1 MSEDKPAIKRKPKE
15 PKVKPKVPKK
25 TVEVSKGPTPS
36 DPKDPLKEDF
46 RNFLYVIWKHLNLP
60 DPTAAQYRMA
70 YYLQHG
76 PKRSIKCAFRGI
88 GKSYI
93 TVAYIAWLLY
103 CNPQLEIMVVSAG
116 EDRATTFSIFLK
128 SLINDVPIL
137 QFLKPRNGQRD
148 SNLNFDVG
156 PKIPSGSPSV
166 KSVGITGQ
174 LTGSRA
180 DIIVGD
186 DIEIPRNS
194 QTHDQREKL
203 ANLVKEFAAILKPDS
218 PIGKIIYLGTPQT
231 ELSLYNVLETRGYHM
246 LVYPARYPTAT
257 QLAYYGS
264 RIQQDLLVELE
275 LNPELVGLPTDP
287 IRFNEEEL
295 LSRELEYG
303 RSGFALQFMLDT
315 SLSDGNRMPLKVDD
329 LIIYNCRDKFV
340 PTLLKWSNNPLNKL
354 TGLPN
359 VALAGQSYYA
369 NEVLQGVS
377 QVPFKMSVMTIDPA
391 GRGADEVGYAVVKW
405 AGGNFYVP
413 KAGGLSGGYSDETL
427 IELCNIAKEQGV
439 NEVVIESNFGDGS
452 ITKLLTPHMNRIYP
466 VTITEVRHNTQK
478 ELRIIGSLEPVMNQ
492 HRLIVD
498 PNVIQEDYDTAMRS
512 YSPDKAREYMLFYQL
527 SRITKDRGSLKHDD
541 RLEALAMGVRHFQ
554 NMLSVDQKTLQDKQR
569 EDFLMEQVRLMK
581 QETGGSTYQQLNC
594 IDRWSAKVKRNR

>member
-1 MSEDKPAIKRKPKE
+1 MSEDKPTIKRKPKE
-15 PKVKPKVPKK
+15 PKVKPKVPKE
-25 TVEVSKGPTPS
+25 TIEVSKGPTPS
-36 DPKDPLKEDF
+36 NPIDPLKEDF
-46 RNFLYVIWKHLNLP
+46 RNFLYVIWKHLGLP
-60 DPTAAQYRMA
+60 DPTKAQYRMA

-128 SLINDVPIL
+128 SLINEVPIL

-156 PKIPSGSPSV
+156 PKVPSGSPSV

-194 QTHDQREKL
+194 QTNDQREKL

-246 LVYPARYPTAT
+246 LVYPARYPTAA
-257 QLAYYGS
+257 QLASYGS
-264 RIQQDLLVELE
+264 RIQQDLLLELE
-275 LNPELVGLPTDP
+275 LNPELVGKPTDP

-315 SLSDGNRMPLKVDD
+315 SLSDGNRMPLRVDD
-329 LIIYNCRDKFV
+329 LVVMNCRTNVV
-340 PTLLKWSNNPLNKL
+340 PTMVKWSNNPLNRL
-354 TGLPN
+354 SNVPN
-359 VALAGQSYYA
+359 VALAGQSFYSSEPLL
-369 NEVLQGVS
+369 NVS
-377 QVPFKMSVMTIDPA
+377 HEAPAVTILTVDPS
-391 GRGADEVGYAVVKW
+391 GRG
-405 AGGNFYVP
+405 
-413 KAGGLSGGYSDETL
+413 SDETGISVL
-427 IELCNIAKEQGV
+427 RWSSGNLFWVKTVGLTGGYTDHVLQSIADIAKEFNVQKIIV
-439 NEVVIESNFGDGS
+439 ESNFG
-452 ITKLLTPHMNRIYP
+452 
-466 VTITEVRHNTQK
+466 RHNCRNK
-478 ELRIIGSLEPVMNQ
+478 SY
-492 HRLIVD
+492 LI
-498 PNVIQEDYDTAMRS
+498 R
-512 YSPDKAREYMLFYQL
+512 
-527 SRITKDRGSLKHDD
+527 
-541 RLEALAMGVRHFQ
+541 
-554 NMLSVDQKTLQDKQR
+554 
-569 EDFLMEQVRLMK
+569 
-581 QETGGSTYQQLNC
+581 
-594 IDRWSAKVKRNR
+594 